1 MALFGKTL
9 KDWKSTFT
17 ALNPFGAAK
26 LKQESESLQT
36 FAKSLTR
43 VGNDGKWATS
53 ITQAFSNN
61 ISGLSEKSKVTAN
74 QIGNLAFR
82 VRTGSMSLEEYNLRV
97 KELTATENAA
107 TISTN
112 ALAIGMN
119 LLAQALPIIVFSLI
133 TSAIQKYKREQEDI
147 RKAQDEAAESAKSEI
162 EELNNLYTKYKQLSD
177 EVKTNDSVK
186 SDLESTTN
194 DLIKLLGIEEDK
206 IDTLISKYGSLDNA
220 IDSVVKKT
228 LIENQAALGTD
239 VQNKRKDLSKKFSQ
253 SDAQLYNKY
262 DRFYYYAEQEEID
275 KVEEIL
281 NSLGLGN
288 YTTKTFSDQNT
299 YQLDIVFDRKF
310 DTSTISGIREL
321 YDTYDEILKQLQQQF
336 GSDVYNTSFYKMI
349 YNRMNEIKE
358 PLDAYNEA
366 LEVFDDNISRQI
378 ILDKK
383 MQGSLPE
390 TVEDFVI
397 WREELLETAKANN
410 SYFEESDIEAGIDNA
425 LRSMA
430 EFSQYMTDASRRS
443 EPVDFAIT
451 PKFTVN
457 ESDISAGLEELKESL
472 EDELKNADLF
482 DKAIEAMT
490 KGESIS
496 FDDMMKLV
504 GLDPSLTDKFSQTA
518 DGYKATLEDL
528 TNARAQYVEET
539 QSSLAE
545 SISANNA
552 YVSQIQQNIA
562 DLQTKRTEY
571 AKHVNSQQDV
581 ENLKKYDA
589 QIAYQQELLEK
600 TKQVI
605 AESSLYQGELNNSY
619 SSTSETLKDYNELLK
634 EISDKESLLDS
645 VHKEMNSDGQISV
658 STYQKLIS
666 AGQDYADLVE
676 IENGVIT
683 VSEEKIK
690 NLTKKKLEDEIATL
704 QLALAEERYNSA
716 MSNRGLSVKTE
727 REAELEADIATKQKL
742 YDIWNNYT
750 PSDTSS
756 KTNNSATKK
765 QYSNEL
771 QLLKDALNDRKI
783 TYEQFLQQWQAL
795 NDKYHNMSEDEGGI
809 SDYEWQQNNRSII
822 AERKN
827 AYEEEKK
834 TLQELYEAGAISL
847 SEYNARVDYALNHWL
862 GGYAQ
867 LSDDFK
873 DKTKENAEFAKTHF
887 FDEIDRELEDLENK
901 YDKTG
906 DVSFL
911 NQRETTARNG
921 INQANAKLK
930 GLYAQGLT
938 DANEDLQFWLDK
950 QKKYNSEL
958 QSILDER
965 VNIVEDNLDKQLN
978 AYDRELDNTGDT
990 SIYYKEIDSIE
1001 SARTELIDLIQQY
1014 GELGYTENSDKIKS
1028 LRKKYQDL
1036 GDDIVDVY
1044 DKIGDSITKSIDEQI
1059 ETVDREIKNGD
1070 ISKYQVKL
1078 NILADGKK
1086 QIQELIDTLLEL
1098 GYTEN
1103 STIVKSLKKQL
1114 VDYEDEIVDI
1124 TKDRADAQIDAF
1136 NEVMSE
1142 QKEQLDK
1149 YKDEQ
1154 DEIFDA
1160 KIKALEDEK
1169 KALEKQNDEIEKQ
1182 EKAQER
1188 IKDLLDAQRGVYKS
1202 LRMVYTGNGGWSI
1215 KATQESLDAL
1225 KKVEEENE
1233 KAARE
1238 DKVDALDEQIDAIKE
1253 QKSAFDETVEKQIK
1267 AIDDDVDKFEDIMEK
1282 SYKVYSQLD
1291 SVFIE
1296 SIMGKEEADKYN
1308 QRFTDIAKEAGIEL
1322 TETESTSE
1330 IQTKTRAIDN
1340 QRKAS
1345 RRLIKTTETATEKLD
1360 AFADKMQD
1368 EFGVGN
1374 VDLTKRPFVSGDK
1387 MRKAGYDVDKDGT
1400 STVYS
1405 STHFVWQGDEEH
1417 GQYVAVHVTPILPNG
1432 EVLSERELEDYV
1444 YGQLEGSSD
1453 ILKADSKGLIL
1464 KVDSDLNLSE
1474 KDISSLD
1481 NGKLTKHMEKV
1492 LDDIDQWDIDL
1503 HNVQEEWMNLYFA
1516 AYGKPNQ
1523 KAKTRSIN
1531 VFGEE
1536 KLDGFLGLVQQV
1548 AKGIIPLRDVG
1559 IGLSS
1564 EALAQLNGASNV
1576 AQNQTVN
1583 TNSFNPVITNN
1594 FTITTPN
1601 GNAEEIK
1608 NAVNEIVDTKI
1619 VAGFK
1624 AFYDGYYQQSMK
1636 EMYGH

>member
-1 MALFGKTL
+1 
-9 KDWKSTFT
+9 
-17 ALNPFGAAK
+17 
-26 LKQESESLQT
+26 
-36 FAKSLTR
+36 
-43 VGNDGKWATS
+43 
-53 ITQAFSNN
+53 
-61 ISGLSEKSKVTAN
+61 
-74 QIGNLAFR
+74 
-82 VRTGSMSLEEYNLRV
+82 MS
-97 KELTATENAA
+97 
-107 TISTN
+107 
-112 ALAIGMN
+112 
-119 LLAQALPIIVFSLI
+119 
-133 TSAIQKYKREQEDI
+133 
-147 RKAQDEAAESAKSEI
+147 
-162 EELNNLYTKYKQLSD
+162 
-177 EVKTNDSVK
+177 
-186 SDLESTTN
+186 
-194 DLIKLLGIEEDK
+194 
-206 IDTLISKYGSLDNA
+206 
-220 IDSVVKKT
+220 
-228 LIENQAALGTD
+228 
-239 VQNKRKDLSKKFSQ
+239 
-253 SDAQLYNKY
+253 
-262 DRFYYYAEQEEID
+262 YA
-275 KVEEIL
+275 
-281 NSLGLGN
+281 
-288 YTTKTFSDQNT
+288 
-299 YQLDIVFDRKF
+299 
-310 DTSTISGIREL
+310 
-321 YDTYDEILKQLQQQF
+321 
-336 GSDVYNTSFYKMI
+336 
-349 YNRMNEIKE
+349 
-358 PLDAYNEA
+358 
-366 LEVFDDNISRQI
+366 
-378 ILDKK
+378 
-383 MQGSLPE
+383 
-390 TVEDFVI
+390 
-397 WREELLETAKANN
+397 
-410 SYFEESDIEAGIDNA
+410 
-425 LRSMA
+425 
-430 EFSQYMTDASRRS
+430 
-443 EPVDFAIT
+443 
-451 PKFTVN
+451 
-457 ESDISAGLEELKESL
+457 
-472 EDELKNADLF
+472 
-482 DKAIEAMT
+482 
-490 KGESIS
+490 
-496 FDDMMKLV
+496 DMV
-504 GLDPSLTDKFSQTA
+504 
-518 DGYKATLEDL
+518 
-528 TNARAQYVEET
+528 
-539 QSSLAE
+539 
-545 SISANNA
+545 
-552 YVSQIQQNIA
+552 
-562 DLQTKRTEY
+562 
-571 AKHVNSQQDV
+571 
-581 ENLKKYDA
+581 
-589 QIAYQQELLEK
+589 
-600 TKQVI
+600 
-605 AESSLYQGELNNSY
+605 
-619 SSTSETLKDYNELLK
+619 K

-658 STYQKLIS
+658 STYQKLIE

-716 MSNRGLSVKTE
+716 MANRGLSVKTE
-727 REAELEADIATKQKL
+727 KEAELEADIEAKQKIL
-742 YDIWNNYT
+742 DLWNNYT

-756 KTNNSATKK
+756 KTNNSAAKK

-795 NDKYHNMSEDEGGI
+795 NDKYHLMSEDEGGI
-809 SDYEWQQNNRSII
+809 SDYEWGQNNRSII

-834 TLQELYEAGAISL
+834 TLQELYEAGTISL

-887 FDEIDRELEDLENK
+887 FDEIDRELENLQNK

-906 DVSFL
+906 DITFL
-911 NQRETTARNG
+911 DSREKTARSG
-921 INQANAKLK
+921 YDQATAKLN
-930 GLYAQGLT
+930 GLYAQGYT
-938 DANEDLQFWLDK
+938 DANEEVQFWLDK
-950 QKKYNSEL
+950 QEKYNGEL

-965 VNIVEDNLDKQLN
+965 VNIVENNLDKQLN
-978 AYDRELDNTGDT
+978 AYNREIDNTGDT

-1001 SARTELIDLIQQY
+1001 SARTELIDLIHQY

-1036 GDDIVDVY
+1036 GDDIIDVY
-1044 DKIGDSITKSIDEQI
+1044 DKIGDSITKSISEQI

-1098 GYTEN
+1098 GYAEN
-1103 STIVKSLKKQL
+1103 STIVISLKKQL
-1114 VDYEDEIVDI
+1114 VDYEDEIVNV

-1142 QKEQLDK
+1142 QKEQLNK

-1291 SVFIE
+1291 SAFIE

-1330 IQTKTRAIDN
+1330 IQTKTRAINN

-1374 VDLTKRPFVSGDK
+1374 VDLAKRPFVSGDK
-1387 MRKAGYDVDKDGT
+1387 MRKTGYDVDKDGT

-1453 ILKADSKGLIL
+1453 ILKADSKGLVL

-1474 KDISSLD
+1474 KDIASLE
-1481 NGKLTKHMEKV
+1481 NGKLTKHMKKV

-1523 KAKTRSIN
+1523 KAKTCSIN
-1531 VFGEE
+1531 IFGEE

-1583 TNSFNPVITNN
+1583 TNSFNPTITNN

-1601 GNAEEIK
+1601 GDADEIK

-1619 VAGFK
+1619 IAGFK